1 MQKPESKKTIAIIKE
16 NFDKFLTNPKESF
29 RRLLNSSVGRINI
42 AVGDRVF
49 YLMTQEKFDFFI
61 KYELKKQKLSF
72 QNALDNC
79 LKGHTQEEEE
89 KPVNDSHMTQAQK
102 SLLKIKSRFALF
114 DNLSDADVIAI
125 MNNILIS
132 KYKNGEKI
140 FTIGTTGKDVFFIV
154 QGTVSVFV
162 GVGGDI
168 EVATLKKTQFFGE
181 MAYIMNEPRTAT
193 IKASSDI
200 VLLLSFSIN
209 PKIEQGTEIAY
220 MKFYNN
226 INKMLAQKLVAE
238 NKKKG

>member
-16 NFDKFLTNPKESF
+16 SFDKFLENPKESF
-29 RRLLNSSVGRINI
+29 RRLLDASVGRINI
-42 AVGDRVF
+42 SVGDRVF
-49 YLMTQEKFDFFI
+49 YLMTREKFDFFI

-79 LKGHTQEEEE
+79 LKTHTQKEER
-89 KPVNDSHMTQAQK
+89 PINDSHMTQAQK

-114 DNLSDADVIAI
+114 NNLSDADVIAI
-125 MNNILIS
+125 MNDILIS
-132 KYKNGEKI
+132 QYKNGEKI
-140 FTIGTTGKDVFFIV
+140 FTIGTTGKEVFFIV
-154 QGTVSVFV
+154 RGTVSVFV
-162 GVGGDI
+162 GAGGDI

-193 IKASSDI
+193 IKASSNI

-238 NKKKG
+238 NKKKS